1 VLHAVGFAS
10 AIGAGAALPL
20 MTLVFGELIN
30 IFNDWGRVGAD
41 GAPLRPAADFRRAI
55 DANALWFVYLFVG
68 KFVCVYLHTT
78 CFTVAATRMTRGL
91 RLAYVRSILRQEIA
105 YFDTCTPGS
114 VATRIST
121 NANLIQTGLGEK
133 VGIATQ
139 GFSMLVSAFVVA
151 FSQNWKLTLVT
162 ATTLPAVILLVGVT
176 VFFDQKLEARILDVY
191 SKAGGLAEEALSSVR
206 NVVAFGAHD
215 KLVRKYNAYLDA
227 AKAFGVE
234 KGPFL
239 GVQYSSEF
247 SVMYCAYSLSF
258 YYGIQLLLRGE
269 ISDGGT
275 VFT

>member
-1 VLHAVGFAS
+1 
-10 AIGAGAALPL
+10 
-20 MTLVFGELIN
+20 MTLIFGEFVN
-30 IFNDWGRVGAD
+30 IFNDWGQFDAD
-41 GAPLRPAADFRRAI
+41 GNPRVTPEEFRRGI
-55 DANALWFVYLFVG
+55 NKNALWFVYLFIG
-68 KFVCVYLHTT
+68 KFTCVYLHTT
-78 CFTVAATRMTRGL
+78 CFTIAATRLTRGL

-139 GFSMLVSAFVVA
+139 GFAMLISAFVVA
-151 FSQNWKLTLVT
+151 FTQNWKLTLVT
-162 ATTLPAVILLVGVT
+162 ATTLPAVIILVGIT
-176 VFFDQKLEARILDVY
+176 VVFDQKLEAKILDVY

-215 KLVRKYNAYLDA
+215 KLMQKYGVYLDA
-227 AKAFGVE
+227 AKVFGVK
-234 KGPFL
+234 KGPLL

-247 SVMYCAYSLSF
+247 SVMYCAYSLAF

-269 ISDGGT
+269 IADGGT
-275 VFT
+275 VVT